1 MPIFISCCSNTLGFV
16 VRSKPETF
24 CLIKIHSF
32 TFLKYA
38 FIPYLFAYTKTTSY
52 RYFIDVEDAGRLD
65 CRNMNLYA
73 KFISAFGG
81 KIINMFRIKQ
91 EKEERERKYG
101 IQRRKRNREENDT
114 KGRKK

>member
-52 RYFIDVEDAGRLD
+52 RYFIDVEDASRLD
-65 CRNMNLYA
+65 CKNMNLYA

-91 EKEERERKYG
+91 EKEEREE
-101 IQRRKRNREENDT
+101 IRN
-114 KGRKK
+114 